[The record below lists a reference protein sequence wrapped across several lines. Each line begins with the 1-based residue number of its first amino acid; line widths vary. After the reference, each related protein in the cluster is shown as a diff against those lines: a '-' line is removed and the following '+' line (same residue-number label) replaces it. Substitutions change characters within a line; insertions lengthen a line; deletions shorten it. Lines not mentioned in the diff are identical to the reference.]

1 MPATFLLNYL
11 FMGWLHK
18 PELVFIEMS
27 ATRNTA
33 AHSSGLSTGT
43 GNTSTDEDSDNDNDD
58 DDGIDDVE
66 TLPAEVAI
74 GPHSHLS
81 AAVHRR
87 PVHQAS
93 RVYAFALVV
102 GLLCLLL
109 IASVTR
115 LFTPELTVE
124 WLKVT
129 SLTFVDRCSHHYLC
143 LIVPCLRVRRRR
155 HPWD

>member
-66 TLPAEVAI
+66 TLPAEVAA
-74 GPHSHLS
+74 GPHTHVS

-87 PVHQAS
+87 PVRQAA
-93 RVYAFALVV
+93 RVYAFALLV

-129 SLTFVDRCSHHYLC
+129 SLTFVDRCRTT
-143 LIVPCLRVRRRR
+143 IFA
-155 HPWD
+155 

>member
-18 PELVFIEMS
+18 PELVFIETS
-27 ATRNTA
+27 TTRNTA
-33 AHSSGLSTGT
+33 AHSSGLSAGT
-43 GNTSTDEDSDNDNDD
+43 GNASTDEDSDNDNDD

-66 TLPAEVAI
+66 TLPAEAAI

-129 SLTFVDRCSHHYLC
+129 PHTFVERCC
-143 LIVPCLRVRRRR
+143 LTTVFA
-155 HPWD
+155 

>member
-27 ATRNTA
+27 ATRNAA

-43 GNTSTDEDSDNDNDD
+43 GNTSTDEDSDDNN

-66 TLPAEVAI
+66 TLPAEVAA
-74 GPHSHLS
+74 GPHTHVS

-87 PVHQAS
+87 PVRQAA
-93 RVYAFALVV
+93 RVYAFALLV

-129 SLTFVDRCSHHYLC
+129 PLTFVERCC
-143 LIVPCLRVRRRR
+143 LTTVFA
-155 HPWD
+155 